1 MNTSV
6 MVKFTPSQKQ
16 FGKGRIY
23 FQIIRKRVVRQFN
36 PELRLANELW
46 IGNNSFPCTNDEEKN
61 ERIKQYIKQ
70 IQKCI
75 ESLEKANPNYSA
87 DDKLYHFDF

>member
-6 MVKFTPSQKQ
+6 SVKFTPSTKQ

-36 PELRLANELW
+36 PDIRLPNDMW
-46 IGNNSFPCTNDEEKN
+46 ISDNAFPCTKNEEIN
-61 ERIKQYIKQ
+61 ERIKQLIKQ
-70 IQKCI
+70 IKNV
-75 ESLEKANPNYSA
+75 LKY
-87 DDKLYHFDF
+87 